1 MVLVTEE
8 AQQRRRRAAQRRG
21 AVCALVVVLMVVSVF
36 APTIGVQAAD
46 GVVGRWM
53 FGASKFFL
61 FADVTSG
68 GFGFDLDVPT
78 SATGINL
85 AYYGLS
91 FQHIGLVLGFFS
103 VWALATESVGRWT
116 RRGLLAAGWLFAL
129 SAPVI
134 MTAYRLLES
143 GGIPAYLGWAW
154 AVNLVIGVIMIIGA
168 RAAKARLDST
178 WYWTRPEWLG

>member
-1 MVLVTEE
+1 MVLLTEE
-8 AQQRRRRAAQRRG
+8 ARQRRRRGYLLRG
-21 AVCALVVVLMVVSVF
+21 MVCGLVVVLMIASIF

-46 GVVGRWM
+46 GVVGRSL

-68 GFGFDLDVPT
+68 GFGSELDIPT
-78 SATGINL
+78 AAAGVNL

-91 FQHIGLVLGFFS
+91 LQHVGLVLGFFS

-116 RRGLLAAGWLFAL
+116 RRGLLVAGWLFAL

-134 MTAYRLLES
+134 MTGYRLLEG

-154 AVNLVIGVIMIIGA
+154 AINLAIGVTMIIGA

>member
-1 MVLVTEE
+1 MVLLTEE
-8 AQQRRRRAAQRRG
+8 SRERRRRGYQRRIP
-21 AVCALVVVLMVVSVF
+21 VLALVVVLMIASILV
-36 APTIGVQAAD
+36 PTIGVQAAD
-46 GVVGRWM
+46 GVVGRGM

-68 GFGFDLDVPT
+68 GFGSDIDVPT
-78 SATGINL
+78 AAAGVNL

-91 FQHIGLVLGFFS
+91 LQHVGLVLGFFS

-116 RRGLLAAGWLFAL
+116 RRGLLIAGWLFAL

-134 MTAYRLLES
+134 MTGYRLLEG

-154 AVNLVIGVIMIIGA
+154 VINLALGLIMIIGA

>member
-1 MVLVTEE
+1 MVLLTEE
-8 AQQRRRRAAQRRG
+8 ARQRRRRGYQRRV
-21 AVCALVVVLMVVSVF
+21 AVCALVIVLMILSVLV
-36 APTIGVQAAD
+36 PTIGVQAAD
-46 GVVGRWM
+46 GVVGRGM

-68 GFGFDLDVPT
+68 GFGTAIDVPT
-78 SATGINL
+78 AAAGVNL

-91 FQHIGLVLGFFS
+91 LQHVGLVLGFFS

-116 RRGLLAAGWLFAL
+116 RRGLLLAGWLFAV
-129 SAPVI
+129 SAPVL

-154 AVNLVIGVIMIIGA
+154 AVNLVTGLIMIIGA
-168 RAAKARLDST
+168 RVAKARLDST
-178 WYWTRPEWLG
+178 WYWARPEWNG

>member
-1 MVLVTEE
+1 MVLLTEE
-8 AQQRRRRAAQRRG
+8 ARQRRRRGYILRG
-21 AVCALVVVLMVVSVF
+21 TVCGVVILLMIVSVF

-46 GVVGRWM
+46 GVVGRGM
-53 FGASKFFL
+53 FGASTFFL

-68 GFGFDLDVPT
+68 GFGSRLDVPT
-78 SATGINL
+78 AAAGVNL

-91 FQHIGLVLGFFS
+91 LQHVGLVLGFFS

-116 RRGLLAAGWLFAL
+116 RRGLLVAGWLFAL

-134 MTAYRLLES
+134 MTSYRLLEG

-154 AVNLVIGVIMIIGA
+154 AINLVTGMVMIVGA

>member
-8 AQQRRRRAAQRRG
+8 ALERRRRGYQRRIP
-21 AVCALVVVLMVVSVF
+21 VFVLTIALVVLSVF
-36 APTIGVQAAD
+36 VPTIGVQAAD
-46 GVVGRWM
+46 GVGRSM
-53 FGASKFFL
+53 FGASKLFL

-68 GFGFDLDVPT
+68 GFGSNIDVPT
-78 SATGINL
+78 AAAGVNL

-91 FQHIGLVLGFFS
+91 LQHVGLVLGFFS

-116 RRGLLAAGWLFAL
+116 RRGLLIAGWLFAL

-134 MTAYRLLES
+134 MTGYRLLEG

-154 AVNLVIGVIMIIGA
+154 AINLATGVIMIIGA

>member
-1 MVLVTEE
+1 MVLLTEDARE
-8 AQQRRRRAAQRRG
+8 RRRRGYRLRG
-21 AVCALVVVLMVVSVF
+21 AVCALVVILMIVSVF

-46 GVVGRWM
+46 GIVGRGM

-78 SATGINL
+78 AAAGINL

-91 FQHIGLVLGFFS
+91 FQHVGLVLGFFS

-116 RRGLLAAGWLFAL
+116 RRGLLVAGWLFAL

-134 MTAYRLLES
+134 MTAYRLLEG

-154 AVNLVIGVIMIIGA
+154 AVNLVIGLIMIIGA

>member
-8 AQQRRRRAAQRRG
+8 ARERRRRASQRRG
-21 AVCALVVVLMVVSVF
+21 AFCALVIVLMIASIF

-46 GVVGRWM
+46 GVVGRGM
-53 FGASKFFL
+53 FGASKLFL

-68 GFGFDLDVPT
+68 GFGTDIDVPT
-78 SATGINL
+78 AAAGVNL

-91 FQHIGLVLGFFS
+91 LQHVGLVLGFFS

-116 RRGLLAAGWLFAL
+116 RRGLLTAGWLFAL
-129 SAPVI
+129 SAPVL
-134 MTAYRLLES
+134 MTSYRLLEG
-143 GGIPAYLGWAW
+143 GGIPAYLGWGW
-154 AVNLVIGVIMIIGA
+154 AVNLAIGLMMIVGG

-178 WYWTRPEWLG
+178 WYWARPEWIG

>member
-8 AQQRRRRAAQRRG
+8 ARERRRRESQRRG
-21 AVCALVVVLMVVSVF
+21 AVCGLVIVLMIASIFV
-36 APTIGVQAAD
+36 PTIGVQAAD
-46 GVVGRWM
+46 GVVGRGM
-53 FGASKFFL
+53 FGASKLFL

-68 GFGFDLDVPT
+68 GFGTDLDVPT
-78 SATGINL
+78 AAAGVNL

-91 FQHIGLVLGFFS
+91 LQHVGLVLGFFS

-116 RRGLLAAGWLFAL
+116 RRGLLIAGWLFAL

-134 MTAYRLLES
+134 MTGYRLLEG

-154 AVNLVIGVIMIIGA
+154 VLNLVIGVIMIIGA

-178 WYWTRPEWLG
+178 WYWARPEWNG